1 MSSYFINWKALK
13 DAKQR
18 RKKGRIVHEM
28 ECQVDEMHK
37 EVVNN
42 DNIIKEK
49 VTAVKTAQ
57 RIKMT

>member
-1 MSSYFINWKALK
+1 LK
-13 DAKQR
+13 DAKQL